1 MAGNLAH
8 AELKDARTEGKPA
21 KDNKDLSGRIA
32 GNYRVLELIG
42 EGGFGKTYKG
52 EHIILKEP
60 VCIKHAAYISQND
73 ERILIEEAR
82 TMWDLRHY
90 GIPAMRDLVKIDE
103 NLALIMSYIP
113 GPTLEKIIEKA
124 EKLDAENVAWIAE
137 RSLNVLKY
145 LHYNGVIHGD
155 VKPQNIIIQPASHG
169 VVLVDFGLA
178 SVKPKNS
185 TKSRGY
191 TPYFSSPEQ
200 IRGDTLIPES
210 DFYSLGMTMIYALG
224 GDIATKGIP
233 SQTPEEFSSFIKR
246 LIVRDPISRPNWEKE
261 DLVETLQSIRE
272 KSFGRRHSYMK
283 PLPSTER

>member
-1 MAGNLAH
+1 
-8 AELKDARTEGKPA
+8 
-21 KDNKDLSGRIA
+21 
-32 GNYRVLELIG
+32 
-42 EGGFGKTYKG
+42 
-52 EHIILKEP
+52 
-60 VCIKHAAYISQND
+60 
-73 ERILIEEAR
+73 
-82 TMWDLRHY
+82 
-90 GIPAMRDLVKIDE
+90 
-103 NLALIMSYIP
+103 MSYIP

-124 EKLDAENVAWIAE
+124 EKLDAENVAWICE

-145 LHYNGVIHGD
+145 LHYNAVIHGD
-155 VKPQNIIIQPASHG
+155 VKPQNIIIQPESHG

-178 SVKPKNS
+178 SVNPQS
-185 TKSRGY
+185 RTKSKGY

-200 IRGDTLIPES
+200 SRGETLIPES

-272 KSFGRRHSYMK
+272 KSFGRRHSCMK